1 MNTTERRP
9 RKGTGAQETGAGRHS
24 KDTTGEANSGQLT
37 LGQAPPVVEAVAP
50 GASGVQRAIGNADD
64 WWWKVAMRALTW
76 LAETHTTFDAYDLSI
91 LGCPDPD
98 HPSRWGALFRSA
110 SAAGVI
116 EHAGYTQSRRPT
128 CAGGLCRVW
137 RGAS

>member
-9 RKGTGAQETGAGRHS
+9 HKGTGAQETGAGRHA
-24 KDTTGEANSGQLT
+24 KDTTDGVCAGQLT
-37 LGQAPPVVEAVAP
+37 LGAPVVEAVAP
-50 GASGVQRAIGNADD
+50 EASGVQRAIDNADD

-76 LAETHTTFDAYDLSI
+76 LAQTHTTFQAYDLTL

-110 SAAGVI
+110 SASGVI

-128 CAGGLCRVW
+128 RSGGLCRVW